1 MACAQYRFYLGDQ
14 NASSQQ
20 IATFETITVH
30 QEVDNGWT
38 ATVEIPLCTDSHGNW
53 TGETESYLQPLNRVR
68 VEVSLQGGPYV
79 PLIDGPIVAVNH
91 DLHMEPGQSMATVE
105 VQDDGFLLHRDET
118 VKLYPGMTD
127 GDIAQRIF
135 NDNSD
140 ITVSN
145 QVDPVPSTNNLSSVT
160 TVLRG
165 TPMELLQQLA
175 RRQYDT
181 WHAFILPG
189 PQAHSSI
196 GCFKLDDPTVDSGLP
211 QMILTGNKRNLLNI
225 KFTSNNSI
233 PANFRSGGVSL
244 NDGSVNNSTASLS
257 NVDRMGT
264 NPTGGTAVN
273 RMLRPGQT
281 RNVNLQDAV
290 QAATD
295 QAAFSLTAE
304 GEVLKD
310 TYSAVLQ
317 PYQNVQVLGVNGQ
330 LSGLWQIRQVTHTLT
345 RNSYGQTFSL
355 RRNGQSAGSGSSSTT
370 PPVPVF

>member
-1 MACAQYRFYLGDQ
+1 
-14 NASSQQ
+14 
-20 IATFETITVH
+20 
-30 QEVDNGWT
+30 
-38 ATVEIPLCTDSHGNW
+38 
-53 TGETESYLQPLNRVR
+53 
-68 VEVSLQGGPYV
+68 
-79 PLIDGPIVAVNH
+79 
-91 DLHMEPGQSMATVE
+91 
-105 VQDDGFLLHRDET
+105 
-118 VKLYPGMTD
+118 
-127 GDIAQRIF
+127 
-135 NDNSD
+135 
-140 ITVSN
+140 
-145 QVDPVPSTNNLSSVT
+145 
-160 TVLRG
+160 
-165 TPMELLQQLA
+165 
-175 RRQYDT
+175 
-181 WHAFILPG
+181 
-189 PQAHSSI
+189 
-196 GCFKLDDPTVDSGLP
+196 
-211 QMILTGNKRNLLNI
+211 
-225 KFTSNNSI
+225 
-233 PANFRSGGVSL
+233 
-244 NDGSVNNSTASLS
+244 
-257 NVDRMGT
+257 MGT